1 MKFKNFL
8 KNSVKRIKM
17 KKTFRI
23 LCAFVVAFLV
33 SACGENYDFS
43 LNSEFGK
50 VSLKDFAG
58 KKLIVYFGY
67 TFCPDVCP
75 ATLALVSS
83 ELKSLENDKA
93 YLLFISLDPER
104 DSDINATNEWLRY
117 FYPNA
122 TALIADDEKALSQV
136 AKRYGAIYEK
146 VPLPNSAMIYSVA
159 HSNELYLFDERGK
172 FVEKI
177 NDFSQTNL
185 HERLKNFLNSGK

>member
-1 MKFKNFL
+1 
-8 KNSVKRIKM
+8 M

-93 YLLFISLDPER
+93 YLLFIIGD
-104 DSDINATNEWLRY
+104 
-117 FYPNA
+117 
-122 TALIADDEKALSQV
+122 
-136 AKRYGAIYEK
+136 
-146 VPLPNSAMIYSVA
+146 
-159 HSNELYLFDERGK
+159 
-172 FVEKI
+172 
-177 NDFSQTNL
+177 
-185 HERLKNFLNSGK
+185 